1 MLVSYNV
8 LIHNTMFLHRIL
20 YFTDWHYHK
29 LYKVTYRPTSFNGP
43 AVVILAGD
51 GHGQVGEWPA
61 GLIVEGECTTMCC
74 MYLYMYIKNRQT
86 DLYMYIK
93 NRQIDRS
100 IYAYKE

>member
-20 YFTDWHYHK
+20 YFTDRSNDK

-51 GHGQVGEWPA
+51 GHGQVGDRPA

-74 MYLYMYIKNRQT
+74 MYLYMYIKNRQ
-86 DLYMYIK
+86 
-93 NRQIDRS
+93 IDRS
-100 IYAYKE
+100 IYVYKE